1 MVRTTQITDSIWVS
15 GKCNIKSPMPIAP
28 NSSKG
33 SLGWRVSKEAVSL
46 SIVAAANLDASGA
59 LSASVGLS
67 QVMHPFL
74 IFCLSLNLAPV
85 ETIHPRKTSTRHN
98 LIKLI

>member
-1 MVRTTQITDSIWVS
+1 VVRTTQISDSIWVS

-46 SIVAAANLDASGA
+46 SVVAAANLDHSGA

-67 QVMHPFL
+67 QVLHP
-74 IFCLSLNLAPV
+74 LSHLLA
-85 ETIHPRKTSTRHN
+85 
-98 LIKLI
+98 